1 MTDTMVIKL
10 IRDAFYMVL
19 LISLPPLAAG
29 MLVGLVVS
37 ILQAATQVQEQSLSF
52 VPKLVAVFITLA
64 VLTPWI
70 IHVTVRYAAEIFRQ
84 LPQVAR

>member
-37 ILQAATQVQEQSLSF
+37 ILQAATQIQEQSLSF
-52 VPKLVAVFITLA
+52 VPKLVAVFLTLA
-64 VLTPWI
+64 LLAPWV
-70 IHVTVRYAAEIFRQ
+70 IHVMVRYTVEIFGQ
-84 LPQVAR
+84 LPRVVR

>member
-37 ILQAATQVQEQSLSF
+37 ILQAATQIQEQSLSF
-52 VPKLVAVFITLA
+52 VPKLVAVFLTLA
-64 VLTPWI
+64 VLAPWV
-70 IHVTVRYAAEIFRQ
+70 IHVMVRYTAEIFGQ
-84 LPQVAR
+84 LPRVVR

>member
-52 VPKLVAVFITLA
+52 VPKLVAVFLTLA
-64 VLTPWI
+64 LLAPWV
-70 IHVTVRYAAEIFRQ
+70 IHVMVRYTAEIFGQ
-84 LPQVAR
+84 LPRVVR